1 MILYMVHSC
10 VKNDGYTGHKG
21 MNMISN
27 YTLLRCGFLMTFN
40 WFWYHFVTISLNTCY
55 KAGWIHAFMQFIP
68 NSDAH
73 IWTSQQK
80 SSHMRAGNVFTVFL
94 SSNFDETVWTV
105 ALVSCSW
112 LTGVTPSVVCCPCSC
127 FNDQHVVHLRGT
139 FRDAVLQNLIVTSG
153 YWSYCCL
160 TIKSDYC
167 PLTSGINKGFLPTEL
182 PFTGHFLFEPL
193 SVNPRDCSEGK
204 NPAVYELLS
213 PAHLEP
219 TATTCNVQSHSNH
232 LSSQN

>member
-27 YTLLRCGFLMTFN
+27 YTLLRCGFLMTFK
-40 WFWYHFVTISLNTCY
+40 WFCWYHFVTISLNTCY

-68 NSDAH
+68 NSDPH

-80 SSHMRAGNVFTVFL
+80 SSHMRAGNVFPVFL

-127 FNDQHVVHLRGT
+127 FNDQHVVHL
-139 FRDAVLQNLIVTSG
+139 
-153 YWSYCCL
+153 CCASQRNIQRCSTAKL
-160 TIKSDYC
+160 DSDKW
-167 PLTSGINKGFLPTEL
+167 LL
-182 PFTGHFLFEPL
+182 
-193 SVNPRDCSEGK
+193 
-204 NPAVYELLS
+204 ELLL
-213 PAHLEP
+213 PYYKVWL
-219 TATTCNVQSHSNH
+219 
-232 LSSQN
+232 LSSDLWYQQGVFAHRTAVHWTFSLWTTLCKP